1 MTHEHTLE
9 LTKMIKNNEILNEFE
24 KEMIQKK
31 SDYFENLKIF
41 EQMWIYA
48 TELGVLPLKDPLE
61 DIEKNIKLAKL
72 LNSKKDTNKV
82 ERKKLKAEC

>member
-1 MTHEHTLE
+1 
-9 LTKMIKNNEILNEFE
+9 
-24 KEMIQKK
+24 MIQKK

-72 LNSKKDTNKV
+72 LNSKK
-82 ERKKLKAEC
+82 

>member
-1 MTHEHTLE
+1 
-9 LTKMIKNNEILNEFE
+9 MIKNKEILNEFE

-61 DIEKNIKLAKL
+61 EIEKNIKLAKL
-72 LNSKKDTNKV
+72 LNSKKRYKQG
-82 ERKKLKAEC
+82 

>member
-1 MTHEHTLE
+1 
-9 LTKMIKNNEILNEFE
+9 MIKNKEILNEFE

-82 ERKKLKAEC
+82 ERKKLKAEY

>member
-1 MTHEHTLE
+1 
-9 LTKMIKNNEILNEFE
+9 MIKNKEILNEFE

-61 DIEKNIKLAKL
+61 EIEKNIKLAKL

-82 ERKKLKAEC
+82 ERKKLNAEY

>member
-1 MTHEHTLE
+1 
-9 LTKMIKNNEILNEFE
+9 MIKNKEILNEFE

-82 ERKKLKAEC
+82 ERKKLNAEY

>member
-1 MTHEHTLE
+1 
-9 LTKMIKNNEILNEFE
+9 MIKNKEILNEFE

-61 DIEKNIKLAKL
+61 EIEKNIKLAKL
-72 LNSKKDTNKV
+72 LNSKP
-82 ERKKLKAEC
+82 